1 VRLYLIIFAVVGITL
16 IPTLILDDEID
27 AQFGGE
33 EGLQRL
39 REYGHWAW
47 AVAVGL
53 IVSDLV
59 LPVPSTAVIAGLGML
74 YGPWLGGLIGGLGS
88 MLAGLVAYG
97 LGRTIG
103 RPALRY
109 LTGDADLERL
119 AKFFAKH
126 GLWAI
131 ALSRWMP
138 LLPEALCA
146 LAGSARMRTGPF
158 LAALAVGSLAM
169 GFAFG
174 LLGEQY
180 LDRPAAGLI
189 ISALIPLA
197 VWPPVH
203 YFLNRPPRPPIPPAD
218 ALRSPSGDSTS

>member
-1 VRLYLIIFAVVGITL
+1 MRLYLIIFIVVGITL

-27 AQFGGE
+27 AQFAGE
-33 EGLQRL
+33 EGLNRL

-47 AVAVGL
+47 MVAIGL

-97 LGRTIG
+97 AGWTIG

-119 AKFFAKH
+119 SHFFVKH

-146 LAGSARMRTGPF
+146 LAGSARMRTSRF

-174 LLGEQY
+174 FLGEHY

-189 ISALIPLA
+189 VSALIPLA

-203 YFLNRPPRPPIPPAD
+203 YWMNRKPRAVAEPAAPPGPA
-218 ALRSPSGDSTS
+218 A

>member
-1 VRLYLIIFAVVGITL
+1 VRLYVIIFVLVGITL
-16 IPTLILDDEID
+16 IPTLILDDEIEE
-27 AQFGGE
+27 QFAGE
-33 EGLQRL
+33 QGVARL
-39 REYGHWAW
+39 RAYGHWAW

-88 MLAGLVAYG
+88 MLAGLVAFG
-97 LGRTIG
+97 AGRFLG

-119 AKFFAKH
+119 SRFFAKH

-146 LAGSARMRTGPF
+146 LAGSARMRFGQF
-158 LAALAVGSLAM
+158 LAALACGSLAM

-174 LLGEQY
+174 FLGVHY
-180 LDRPAAGLI
+180 NDRPVVGLVV
-189 ISALIPLA
+189 SALIPLA

-203 YFLNRPPRPPIPPAD
+203 YFMNRPARGAPDPRQP
-218 ALRSPSGDSTS
+218 G

>member
-1 VRLYLIIFAVVGITL
+1 MRLYVIIFLLVGITL
-16 IPTLILDDEID
+16 VPTLILDDEIEE
-27 AQFGGE
+27 QFAGE
-33 EGLQRL
+33 EGLNRL
-39 REYGHWAW
+39 RAYGHWAW

-59 LPVPSTAVIAGLGML
+59 LPVPSTAIIAGLGML

-88 MLAGLVAYG
+88 MLAGLVAFG
-97 LGRTIG
+97 AGRVIG
-103 RPALRY
+103 RPALRR
-109 LTGDADLERL
+109 LAGDADLERL
-119 AKFFAKH
+119 SRFFAKH

-146 LAGSARMRTGPF
+146 LAGSARMRNGPF

-174 LLGEQY
+174 FLGEHY
-180 LDRPAAGLI
+180 LDRPVAGLI

-197 VWPPVH
+197 VWSPVH
-203 YFLNRPPRPPIPPAD
+203 YLMTRPSRTPTPPAGEKPT
-218 ALRSPSGDSTS
+218 R

>member
-1 VRLYLIIFAVVGITL
+1 MRLYVTIFVLVGITL
-16 IPTLILDDEID
+16 VPALILDDEID
-27 AQFGGE
+27 AQFAGE
-33 EGLQRL
+33 EGLSRL
-39 REYGHWAW
+39 RAYGDWAW

-74 YGPWLGGLIGGLGS
+74 YGPLLGGPIGGLGS
-88 MLAGLVAYG
+88 MLAGLVAYAA
-97 LGRTIG
+97 GRFLG
-103 RPALRY
+103 RPALRR
-109 LTGDADLERL
+109 LAGDADLDRL
-119 AKFFAKH
+119 ARFFARH

-146 LAGSARMRTGPF
+146 LAGSARMPLARF
-158 LAALAVGSLAM
+158 LPPLAVGSLAM

-174 LLGEQY
+174 FLGRQY

-189 ISALIPLA
+189 VSALIPLA

-203 YFLNRPPRPPIPPAD
+203 YLMTRRARPAGLDTPPPP
-218 ALRSPSGDSTS
+218 G